1 MSKQYTAK
9 VRPLSGQQLASDS
22 DDNVIRRQF
31 TKYVEKI
38 LFHSKVDYIRMI
50 SRYKS
55 REVLMD
61 ELPEDLVVHEASAQ
75 ENPYSER
82 LDTAISML
90 PERKKK
96 LLICF
101 YVHGM
106 EVTEIAS
113 LFGYKVSYVYKLK
126 HEILSTLRAAL
137 LDRNGSGNDE

>member
-1 MSKQYTAK
+1 MSKQHTAK
-9 VRPLSGQQLASDS
+9 VRSISDQQLSWNS
-22 DDNVIRRQF
+22 DDSVIRRQF

-38 LFHSKVDYIRMI
+38 LFHSKVDYVRMV

-61 ELPEDLVVHEASAQ
+61 ELPENLVVQEASAQ

-137 LDRNGSGNDE
+137 LDQNGGGSDE